1 MLTTNT
7 TRPMTDIKKYAKE
20 NRPEISSQRRA
31 ALADIHRM
39 RKIAGID
46 DHDDWQSFLSSWGAI
61 SCKDL
66 DYNTLQQI
74 RWRLHQITDPKDAK
88 QWKPIY
94 VNNGAKELDMWRAK
108 VHNII
113 RSWFRR
119 TNYQGDAAA
128 AEAIACRVAHVEDFY
143 DIPLNSLKRIYF
155 IFANKVKGLENR
167 G

>member
-46 DHDDWQSFLSSWGAI
+46 DHDDWLNFLSSWGAI

-74 RWRLHQITDPKDAK
+74 RWRLHQITDPEDAK
-88 QWKPIY
+88 QWKPMLPSWRLITRVCMGCY
-94 VNNGAKELDMWRAK
+94 V
-108 VHNII
+108 V
-113 RSWFRR
+113 
-119 TNYQGDAAA
+119 
-128 AEAIACRVAHVEDFY
+128 
-143 DIPLNSLKRIYF
+143 
-155 IFANKVKGLENR
+155 GLCALC
-167 G
+167 GFFKLYPVVPP